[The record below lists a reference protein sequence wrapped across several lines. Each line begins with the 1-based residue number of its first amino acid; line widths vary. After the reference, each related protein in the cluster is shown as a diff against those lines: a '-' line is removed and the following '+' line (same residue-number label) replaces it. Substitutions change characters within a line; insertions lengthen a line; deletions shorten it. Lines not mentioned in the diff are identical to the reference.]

1 MIKIFFYFLFF
12 FILSNSVSSQV
23 FFKPTTYRV
32 VDIQNVNLA
41 QQDFELVISTDSL
54 KNITAKSTKKHK
66 SPKLAIDEA
75 YFNAI
80 VDNQIDVL
88 VNPIYS
94 INQTK
99 RFLFFFGGNCEAQ
112 ITGYAGYYKQLV
124 YKKDKKDLDDCN
136 DESFDCF
143 LKKLEKFAKNNKQ
156 ESTEEQEIKI
166 LKDCDDCKSDKEPLK
181 LLIVTTKKKSIIDSY
196 LKSSN

>member
-1 MIKIFFYFLFF
+1 MSKILFLFVLLISTSNYSFSQLF
-12 FILSNSVSSQV
+12 FNPI
-23 FFKPTTYRV
+23 TYRV

-41 QQDFELVISTDSL
+41 QQDFDLAISTDSL

-66 SPKLAIDEA
+66 SPKLALDEA

-99 RFLFFFGGNCEAQ
+99 RFLFFFGGNCEAE

-124 YKKDKKDLDDCN
+124 YKKDKKESDDCN

-143 LKKLEKFAKNNKQ
+143 LKKLEKFAKNNNQ
-156 ESTEEQEIKI
+156 EFSEEQEIKI
-166 LKDCDDCKSDKEPLK
+166 LNGCDDCKNDKEPLK